1 MFFSDRITQIQPSDK
16 VLEIGPGAHPH
27 PRSNVLLELEYSSE
41 EARSAQFGH
50 GEKLNTDKKIV
61 YYKGD
66 KFPFADKEFDYVIC
80 SHVLEHVPDVPGFL
94 AEIFRVSPK
103 GYFEY
108 PLVYYDYLYNFD
120 VHLNFLKYTNG
131 VLTYMKKKD
140 SGLDHFL
147 PVQELFNA
155 SIKKGH
161 VALVNDL
168 LPLLMEGFE
177 WNKPFEAQET
187 KNLSEVCHKNPVVP
201 EAKINLPPTRLQL
214 FKQLIRTIVK

>member
-1 MFFSDRITQIQPSDK
+1 MFFADRIKQIQPNDK

-27 PRSNVLLELEYSSE
+27 PRSNVLLELEYGSE

-50 GEKLNTDKKIV
+50 SEKLNTDKKIV
-61 YYKGD
+61 YYTGQ

-94 AEIFRVSPK
+94 SEIFRVSPK

-120 VHLNFLKYTNG
+120 VHLNFVKYNEG
-131 VLTYMKKKD
+131 VLSYMKKKN

-147 PVQELFNA
+147 PVQELFNT
-155 SIKKGH
+155 SLKKGH

-177 WNKPFEAQET
+177 WNKPFEVKEA
-187 KNLSEVCHKNPVVP
+187 KSLSEVCHLHAVVP
-201 EAKINLPPTRLQL
+201 DAKVNLPPTRLQL
-214 FKQLIRTIVK
+214 FKQLIRTLVK